1 MAIVLATAESSF
13 PELGLDGSVESL
25 VWLLDSQKKLLHS
38 QADQLHRVVVT
49 HCKLTGVNPLSQEMA
64 AGALSI
70 KMGKKPRDLLNPKAV
85 KYMQSVFAIKDIIG
99 KKETREISALFGV
112 TVTQVRD
119 FFAGQRSKVRK
130 LVLLAREKAARLDVL
145 QAANDRLANP
155 DATSLLG
162 NDAVLKIDESTQ
174 VPANEESV
182 AVCSVDAKPIQMA
195 FSSSSSHE
203 EIVPGVD
210 EDDKKFLGNIFN
222 LMRKEGTFSGQVK
235 LMEWILQINNS
246 AVLIWFSAKGS
257 IMILATWL
265 SQAAIEEQTTVLNVI
280 LKVLCHLPLH
290 KALPKEVS
298 AVLQTVNKLRFYR
311 TADISNR
318 ARILLSRWS
327 KMLVRI
333 QSQKYPSA
341 LNSNNDVQ
349 KEIIRKQRI
358 NEILSDEFW
367 RSKIGIPENILPLAE
382 NGGNDSKPIPRL
394 AQKLLTTSCDSYS
407 RKQPQ
412 CASIRIKE
420 RRKVR
425 LVEQLDQKPSVRI
438 ALVGRAAPINHSRPI
453 SADDI
458 QKAKI
463 RAMFMQ
469 HKYGKPDPASNEN
482 KTIEEHNEGLT
493 TLLQSKN
500 ISPAPSIMQPAP
512 VNREEEKPAK
522 VVPGNQLKPTEAP
535 RVDLSEMLKANRVQW
550 RTPPEM
556 KIDSS
561 WRVGEA
567 ENSKELLVQAQ
578 RTRREKETFYLPPSQ
593 IPPNPKDPWDVEMD
607 FDDSLTP
614 EIPIEQPPDADIADD
629 SADEA
634 EKSTV
639 GDVPAQPI
647 AAPSIIAD
655 APVPV
660 PAPTVASSGIAATP
674 DLELLAVLLK
684 NPELVFALTSGQG
697 KNLSNNERVALLDMI
712 KHSNALLADG
722 ANGTASGV
730 SLERSRE
737 SAPVSLPS
745 PTPPSDAERMTG
757 WRSTFPAMAG
767 APLPPPQLSVAV
779 LRSFPAQTAQSN
791 TFISQR
797 PILSLPQPAPSSGY
811 PAQERAN
818 FEASLRRD
826 AGALNPISI
835 HMLPPPPSFPPQ
847 PQPPMISEPSA
858 YMFPPNPASWEWR
871 DADNIE
877 RRDTMAEFSARRPN
891 AAEIPPQNPRFGASE
906 STYNNPY
913 PRHHAGSQSSESW
926 SPEDSPVRSSELR
939 HGRDRSYDGPRSGRG
954 WNRREEWPK
963 QRTGHRDQ
971 YRSGGRGGGRG
982 GGRWRHRDRDRRR

>member
-25 VWLLDSQKKLLHS
+25 VRLLDSQKKLLHS

-85 KYMQSVFAIKDIIG
+85 KYMQSVFALKDIIG

-145 QAANDRLANP
+145 QAANERCSSNP

-162 NDAVLKIDESTQ
+162 NDA
-174 VPANEESV
+174 ESV

-333 QSQKYPSA
+333 QTQKYPSA

-367 RSKIGIPENILPLAE
+367 RSKIGI
-382 NGGNDSKPIPRL
+382 SKPISKL

-438 ALVGRAAPINHSRPI
+438 AQVGRAAPINHSRPI

-458 QKAKI
+458 QKAKM

-469 HKYGKPDPASNEN
+469 HKYGKPDPSSNEN
-482 KTIEEHNEGLT
+482 KKIEEHNEGLT

-500 ISPAPSIMQPAP
+500 ISSAPSIMQPAP
-512 VNREEEKPAK
+512 VNREEEKPAE

-535 RVDLSEMLKANRVQW
+535 RVDLSEMVKANRVQW

-567 ENSKELLVQAQ
+567 ESSKELLVQAQ
-578 RTRREKETFYLPPSQ
+578 RTRREKGPS
-593 IPPNPKDPWDVEMD
+593 ICPLRKSRPNPKDPWDVEMD

-614 EIPIEQPPDADIADD
+614 EIPIEQPPD
-629 SADEA
+629 
-634 EKSTV
+634 T
-639 GDVPAQPI
+639 GHRRRPI
-647 AAPSIIAD
+647 AAPSIIAAAPIT

-697 KNLSNNERVALLDMI
+697 KI
-712 KHSNALLADG
+712 
-722 ANGTASGV
+722 
-730 SLERSRE
+730 
-737 SAPVSLPS
+737 
-745 PTPPSDAERMTG
+745 
-757 WRSTFPAMAG
+757 
-767 APLPPPQLSVAV
+767 
-779 LRSFPAQTAQSN
+779 
-791 TFISQR
+791 
-797 PILSLPQPAPSSGY
+797 
-811 PAQERAN
+811 
-818 FEASLRRD
+818 
-826 AGALNPISI
+826 
-835 HMLPPPPSFPPQ
+835 
-847 PQPPMISEPSA
+847 
-858 YMFPPNPASWEWR
+858 
-871 DADNIE
+871 
-877 RRDTMAEFSARRPN
+877 
-891 AAEIPPQNPRFGASE
+891 
-906 STYNNPY
+906 
-913 PRHHAGSQSSESW
+913 
-926 SPEDSPVRSSELR
+926 
-939 HGRDRSYDGPRSGRG
+939 
-954 WNRREEWPK
+954 
-963 QRTGHRDQ
+963 
-971 YRSGGRGGGRG
+971 
-982 GGRWRHRDRDRRR
+982 